1 MPIKVS
7 VIVPVYNVEK
17 YLSECIESIISQTL
31 IDWELILVNDGS
43 PDNCEQICLDYA
55 KLDSRIKYIYQDNRG
70 VSSARNK
77 GLSYSK
83 GEFIFF
89 MDSDDTIDKFFLEK
103 AYFKAKSDKSDIVV
117 LGAWFFERMP
127 HPTALPIMAL
137 FIKHSFINKYPDILF
152 PIGIQPC
159 EDGLFS
165 HQLLALTD
173 KISFQGDIKY
183 FYRQHDNQ
191 NHHQI
196 NKDCEKILTQ
206 IPIWFNILIVFYTKY
221 NLWESH
227 ALHLAKFIEHEPFEL
242 RYKSMPFTKKQKIK
256 II

>member
-89 MDSDDTIDKFFLEK
+89 MDSDDTIDKFF
-103 AYFKAKSDKSDIVV
+103 
-117 LGAWFFERMP
+117 
-127 HPTALPIMAL
+127 
-137 FIKHSFINKYPDILF
+137 
-152 PIGIQPC
+152 
-159 EDGLFS
+159 
-165 HQLLALTD
+165 
-173 KISFQGDIKY
+173 
-183 FYRQHDNQ
+183 
-191 NHHQI
+191 
-196 NKDCEKILTQ
+196 
-206 IPIWFNILIVFYTKY
+206 
-221 NLWESH
+221 
-227 ALHLAKFIEHEPFEL
+227 
-242 RYKSMPFTKKQKIK
+242 
-256 II
+256 